1 MLKLFLLAISSFLF
15 LNACSIKNP
24 LSDKSKVIYVD
35 CPKTLILAPA
45 SKISND
51 QVTITLNK
59 DYSVNCYLPEPDAT
73 EVVFEYNYTV
83 ETLYKIPSSKKEN
96 FEFIVFV
103 TNKKENLKI
112 YEETFIKVIET
123 NLPVDEVTE
132 SYTQISSFADK
143 LKLDKKTFEDGIKA
157 FIAIN

>member
-1 MLKLFLLAISSFLF
+1 MLKLFLLSISSFLF

-24 LSDKSKVIYVD
+24 LSNKSKFIYVD

-59 DYSVNCYLPEPDAT
+59 DYSMNCYLPEPDAT
-73 EVVFEYNYTV
+73 DVVFEYNYTV

-103 TNKKENLKI
+103 TNKKEDLKI
-112 YEETFIKVIET
+112 YQESFFKDVEINIADDEIPELYREESNFNDKIIIANDLYKNGVK
-123 NLPVDEVTE
+123 
-132 SYTQISSFADK
+132 SF
-143 LKLDKKTFEDGIKA
+143 L
-157 FIAIN
+157 AIN

>member
-1 MLKLFLLAISSFLF
+1 MLKLFLLSISSFLF

-24 LSDKSKVIYVD
+24 LSNKSKFIYVD

-59 DYSVNCYLPEPDAT
+59 DYSMNCYLPEPDAT

-103 TNKKENLKI
+103 TNKKEDLKI

-143 LKLDKKTFEDGIKA
+143 LKLDKKTFQDGIKA

>member
-1 MLKLFLLAISSFLF
+1 MLKLFLLSISSFLF

-24 LSDKSKVIYVD
+24 LSNKSKVIYVD

-103 TNKKENLKI
+103 TNKKEDLKI